1 MKIAFILNSGYS
13 LFHPEYSETY
23 GGAQIDQYLLGK
35 ALRKKGYEISFVF
48 HDYGQLAEERL
59 NDGIMLYKSYP
70 PKNSQF
76 LPFQF
81 FRAAKRIYQTL
92 RKINTDICFIEGAN
106 FELFVVALYCRF
118 YKKKLI
124 YRLASD
130 IEADGRYEKENY
142 FQGWLYKM
150 GRNLSTIVITQ
161 TDKQYKLLKQ
171 RKIESQVI
179 TNAYYI
185 QHSKGNLNGPI
196 LWVGRLICLK
206 RPEIFLDIA
215 ELFPDE
221 KFVLI
226 GQMESIDQIYAASI
240 IERIKKIKNIRYIP
254 KVDFSEIDRFFQ
266 QSSVLINTS
275 TYEGFPMTFL
285 QAMSFG
291 VPIISFGV
299 NPDNILGEI
308 GGSCVSSIKQA
319 VQSIKYYR
327 ETNAWE
333 TTSKLS
339 QNYFC
344 ANFSLDLV
352 IAQYETLFKE
362 NK

>member
-130 IEADGRYEKENY
+130 IEADGRYEKET
-142 FQGWLYKM
+142 
-150 GRNLSTIVITQ
+150 RRS
-161 TDKQYKLLKQ
+161 
-171 RKIESQVI
+171 R
-179 TNAYYI
+179 
-185 QHSKGNLNGPI
+185 
-196 LWVGRLICLK
+196 
-206 RPEIFLDIA
+206 
-215 ELFPDE
+215 
-221 KFVLI
+221 
-226 GQMESIDQIYAASI
+226 
-240 IERIKKIKNIRYIP
+240 
-254 KVDFSEIDRFFQ
+254 
-266 QSSVLINTS
+266 
-275 TYEGFPMTFL
+275 
-285 QAMSFG
+285 
-291 VPIISFGV
+291 
-299 NPDNILGEI
+299 
-308 GGSCVSSIKQA
+308 SC
-319 VQSIKYYR
+319 
-327 ETNAWE
+327 E
-333 TTSKLS
+333 
-339 QNYFC
+339 
-344 ANFSLDLV
+344 
-352 IAQYETLFKE
+352 
-362 NK
+362 